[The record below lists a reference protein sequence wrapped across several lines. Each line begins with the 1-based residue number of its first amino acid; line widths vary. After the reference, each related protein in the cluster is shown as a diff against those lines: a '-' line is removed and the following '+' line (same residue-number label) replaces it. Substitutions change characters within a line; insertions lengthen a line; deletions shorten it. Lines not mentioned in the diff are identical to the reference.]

1 MPSEFTG
8 YPKLLK
14 GALVVFETQL
24 PIPTNVIV
32 FQYNPESLARSFQQ
46 LTGRTGDPRNSAGDT
61 QNAALPPIETFRLNV
76 ELDAADQL
84 EAPGSNPLAVAVGLH
99 PTLAALELL
108 MSPPSTTLILN
119 KALTLLGSSMI
130 SPASA
135 PLVLFVW
142 GPARVIPVRVDQVSI
157 TEDEFDQRLNPI
169 RAKVALGLRALTLI
183 ELQRAGTAFEALGI
197 VNLVA
202 KEVLAR
208 SNVFNSVQQIGAS
221 F

>member
-1 MPSEFTG
+1 MPSEFTN

-14 GALVVFETQL
+14 GGLVVFETKL

-32 FQYNPESLARSFQQ
+32 FQYNPASLARSFQQ
-46 LTGRTGDPRNSAGDT
+46 IGVAGDPRNSAGDT
-61 QNAALPPIETFRLNV
+61 QNVAQPPIESFRVNV

-108 MSPPSTTLILN
+108 MSPPSTSLILN
-119 KALTLLGSSMI
+119 KVLSLVGSSMI
-130 SPASA
+130 SPAGS

-142 GPARVIPVRVDQVSI
+142 GPARVVPVRVDQISI

-169 RAKVALGLRALTLI
+169 RATVNLSLRALTLI
-183 ELQRAGTAFEALGI
+183 ELQRA
-197 VNLVA
+197 
-202 KEVLAR
+202 
-208 SNVFNSVQQIGAS
+208 
-221 F
+221 